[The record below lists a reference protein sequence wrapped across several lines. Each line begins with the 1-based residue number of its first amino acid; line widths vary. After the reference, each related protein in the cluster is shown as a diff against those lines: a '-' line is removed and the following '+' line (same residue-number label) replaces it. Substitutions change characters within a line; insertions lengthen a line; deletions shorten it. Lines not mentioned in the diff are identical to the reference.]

1 VAVDGVSEP
10 SRQPG
15 WDKRAINQIAS
26 DLYGGLG
33 PMFEA
38 HGWETGGRVISQI
51 APTKVVQTYGSVE
64 AFVRA
69 HQDGREWNAMLD
81 PLAAIRADPPQVF
94 LKSFHGFD
102 PETWGFLGYT
112 EASSR
117 EKFVRESKPGALL
130 VVCATSKAPNSKER
144 LRVLGMQQQS
154 HIYGTKWDFLA
165 PERQAAEQSD
175 PARVDAWA
183 NALKALRAWR
193 IPEEDRPFVRDIFP
207 DTHKGGA
214 NGTAIGSYGLRLT
227 LEEALRILDLPLY
240 EVSVFG
246 SAPVEALIPGP
257 AQQILSPSRPGPVS
271 QSGYMVREAEG
282 PKHLYIL
289 RLHGDADKFLGYGAS
304 GHSILKVG
312 FSVSP
317 QTRCDAHNV
326 ALPACAFEWKVEKS
340 TYAEQRSP
348 FPSSRHA
355 LAGEGEMKKLLA
367 NEGKS
372 LGGEF
377 FLAETKSVDRAW
389 KAAIVAAEN
398 WKS

>member
-1 VAVDGVSEP
+1 MSKQDRS
-10 SRQPG
+10 PG
-15 WDKRAINQIAS
+15 WDKQAINRIAS
-26 DLYGGLG
+26 DIYGGLG
-33 PMFEA
+33 AMFEA
-38 HGWETGGRVISQI
+38 HGWTTDGRVISQI
-51 APTKVVQTYGSVE
+51 APTKAVQTYGSVE

-69 HQDGREWNAMLD
+69 HEDGREGNAMLD
-81 PLAAIRADPPQVF
+81 PLAAIRAGPPQVF

-130 VVCATSKAPNSKER
+130 VVCGTSKAPNPKER

-154 HIYGTKWDFLA
+154 HIYGTKWEFLA
-165 PERQAAEQSD
+165 PERHQDERND
-175 PARVDAWA
+175 PARAGGWI
-183 NALKALRAWR
+183 NGLKALRAWR
-193 IPEEDRPFVRDIFP
+193 IPEERRPFVRDIFP
-207 DTHKGGA
+207 ETHKGGD
-214 NGTAIGSYGLRLT
+214 NGTAIGAYGLRLT
-227 LEEALRILDLPLY
+227 SSEALRILDLPLY

-246 SAPVEALIPGP
+246 GEKIDALIPGP
-257 AQQILSPSRPGPVS
+257 AEQVLTPSRPGPVS
-271 QSGYMVREAEG
+271 QFGYMVREAEG

-289 RLHGDADKFLGYGAS
+289 RLHGEADKFLGYGTS
-304 GHSILKVG
+304 GHSIVKVG

-317 QTRCDAHNV
+317 QTRCHAHNR
-326 ALPACAFEWKVEKS
+326 ALPACAFEWRVENS
-340 TYAEQRSP
+340 TDADGRSP

-367 NEGKS
+367 REGKS

-398 WKS
+398 WKP

>member
-1 VAVDGVSEP
+1 MTEP
-10 SRQPG
+10 NRQPG

-26 DLYGGLG
+26 DLYEGLG

-38 HGWETGGRVISQI
+38 HGWTTDGRIISQI

-69 HQDGREWNAMLD
+69 HEDGREWNAMLD
-81 PLAAIRADPPQVF
+81 PLAAIKADPPQVF

-112 EASSR
+112 DASSR

-130 VVCATSKAPNSKER
+130 VVCATSKAPNAKER

-165 PERQAAEQSD
+165 PERHEAVRNDHE
-175 PARVDAWA
+175 RVDAWVY
-183 NALKALRAWR
+183 ALKALRAWR
-193 IPEEDRPFVRDIFP
+193 IPEEDRPFVRDIF
-207 DTHKGGA
+207 DETHNGGA
-214 NGTAIGSYGLRLT
+214 NGTAIGAYGLRLT
-227 LEEALRILDLPLY
+227 SKEALRILDLPMY

-246 SAPVEALIPGP
+246 SAPIEALIPGK
-257 AQQILSPSRPGPVS
+257 AEQLLSPSKPGPVS
-271 QSGYMVREAEG
+271 KSGYLVREAEG

-289 RLHGDADKFLGYGAS
+289 RLHGEAHKFLGYETS
-304 GHSILKVG
+304 GQSIVKVG

-317 QTRCDAHNV
+317 QTRCDAHNR
-326 ALPACAFEWKVEKS
+326 ALPACAFEWKVENS
-340 TYAEQRSP
+340 TYAEGRSP
-348 FPSSRHA
+348 FPSSGHA
-355 LAGEGEMKKLLA
+355 LAGESEMKKLLVH
-367 NEGKS
+367 EGKS

-377 FLAETKSVDRAW
+377 FLADAKSVDRAW
-389 KAAIVAAEN
+389 QAAIVAAEN
-398 WKS
+398 WKP

>member
-1 VAVDGVSEP
+1 MGVDGVSAP
-10 SRQPG
+10 HRQPG
-15 WDKRAINQIAS
+15 WDKQAINRIAC

-38 HGWETGGRVISQI
+38 HGWATDGRVISQI

-64 AFVRA
+64 AFERA

-81 PLAAIRADPPQVF
+81 PLAAIKADPPQVF

-112 EASSR
+112 DASSR
-117 EKFVRESKPGALL
+117 KKFVRESKPGALL

-154 HIYGTKWDFLA
+154 HVHGTKWDFLA
-165 PERQAAEQSD
+165 PERHAAERSD

-207 DTHKGGA
+207 DTHRGGA

-227 LEEALRILDLPLY
+227 SKEALRILDLPLY

-246 SAPVEALIPGP
+246 GAPVEALIPGP
-257 AQQILSPSRPGPVS
+257 AQQVLSPSRPGPVS

-289 RLHGDADKFLGYGAS
+289 RLHGDANRFLGYDAS
-304 GHSILKVG
+304 GRSIVKVG

-317 QTRCDAHNV
+317 QTRCNAHNG
-326 ALPACAFEWKVEKS
+326 ALPACAFEWKIEKS
-340 TYAEQRSP
+340 THADGRSA
-348 FPSSRHA
+348 FPSSGHA
-355 LAGEGEMKKLLA
+355 LAGEGAMKRLLLD
-367 NEGKS
+367 EGKS

-377 FLAETKSVDRAW
+377 FLADAKSIHRAW